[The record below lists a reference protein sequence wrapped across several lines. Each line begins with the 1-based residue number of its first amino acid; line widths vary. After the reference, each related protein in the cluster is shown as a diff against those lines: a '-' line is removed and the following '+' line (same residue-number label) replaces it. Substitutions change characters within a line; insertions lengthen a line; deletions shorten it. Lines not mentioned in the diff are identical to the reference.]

1 MGGLEIVFNFVLFR
15 VMVVQAVSLAAGDTV
30 AITEEAAAEAATTT
44 SAAEAVV
51 EDDPHHAEA
60 EILTDEGK
68 WTGGRPV
75 VNHFIFATEI

>member
-30 AITEEAAAEAATTT
+30 AITEEAATTT

-68 WTGGRPV
+68 LTGGRPV
-75 VNHFIFATEI
+75 VNHSIFATEI